1 MVARPFVSKNSFFL
15 YARALCS
22 AKALILKNYRRAQI
36 WQVCS
41 DPQYSD
47 WAECVQVDFDD
58 TELSYEDL
66 CRVFFK
72 SHEPSMGSPKRQ
84 YMSAIFAHTD
94 EQYEIASKVLRDVER
109 QKTRVST
116 QVEMATDFYEAE
128 FYHQKWLLQ
137 RKADWFKRLDMVD
150 PRELVEGEAASRL
163 NAYVA
168 GYISHDDMRD
178 FASKWVK
185 DGAASQDVFER
196 VSFYLR

>member
-1 MVARPFVSKNSFFL
+1 
-15 YARALCS
+15 
-22 AKALILKNYRRAQI
+22 
-36 WQVCS
+36 
-41 DPQYSD
+41 
-47 WAECVQVDFDD
+47 
-58 TELSYEDL
+58 
-66 CRVFFK
+66 
-72 SHEPSMGSPKRQ
+72 MGSPKRQ
-84 YMSAIFAHTD
+84 YMSAIFAHDDMQFQVAT
-94 EQYEIASKVLRDVER
+94 SVLHEV
-109 QKTRVST
+109 QQHKTRVST

-128 FYHQKWLLQ
+128 YYHQKWLLQ